1 MSPFRDRL
9 RRWLW
14 QRQPLEERCQLSQ
27 RRIYLLPTRF
37 GLLLLAVALAVWVG
51 ALNYQVSLAYALAFW
66 IASLVLV
73 AVLMAYRQLSD
84 LSLRAEPGAAVF
96 AGERAVFRLCLD
108 NRQPLQRQLRLR
120 LGEGEGEAVDCLL
133 EGGSEIRVELAL
145 ASGRRGWLALPP
157 CVVESDA
164 PFGLIRAWAVP
175 RLRARL
181 LVYPAPLPDAARG
194 RSGGDDGSGGAARPG
209 GDDFSHLDS
218 YRHGDTPR
226 QIAWKVLARRD
237 VLASKRF
244 VGDSGAEELLL
255 DWRDYGREPD
265 VERRLSRLAWR
276 VEECE
281 RRRRRYRLLLPDGE
295 IGPQPRQREQALA
308 ALALFGRD
316 A

>member
-9 RRWLW
+9 RRWWW
-14 QRQPLEERCQLSQ
+14 QRQPLEERCRLSQ

-73 AVLMAYRQLSD
+73 AVLMAYRQLSG
-84 LSLRAEPGAAVF
+84 LGLRAEPGAAVF
-96 AGERAVFRLCLD
+96 AGERAVFRLWLD
-108 NRQPLQRQLRLR
+108 NPLPLQRRLRLR
-120 LGEGEGEAVDCLL
+120 LSDGETVDCLL
-133 EGGSEIRVELAL
+133 DGDGEVRVELAL
-145 ASGRRGWLALPP
+145 ATGRRGWLELPP
-157 CVVESDA
+157 FVVESDA

-181 LVYPAPLPDAARG
+181 LVYPAPLPDAMRG
-194 RSGGDDGSGGAARPG
+194 RSGGDGGSGGAARSG

-218 YRHGDTPR
+218 YRHGDAPR

-244 VGDSGAEELLL
+244 VGDGGAEELLL

-265 VERRLSRLAWR
+265 IEWRLSRLAWR

-281 RRRRRYRLLLPDGE
+281 QRRRRYRLLLPDGE
-295 IGPQPRQREQALA
+295 IGPQPRQREQALS